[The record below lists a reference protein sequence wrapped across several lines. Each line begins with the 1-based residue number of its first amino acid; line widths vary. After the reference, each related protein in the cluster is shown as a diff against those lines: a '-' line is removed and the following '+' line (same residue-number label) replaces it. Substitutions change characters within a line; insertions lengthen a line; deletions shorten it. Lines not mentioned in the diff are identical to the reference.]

1 MSENVEDKR
10 AEEQGY
16 LARIKHRLKRGL
28 MTLSSN
34 IYYRSPLKIKIL
46 VPVFVITLSVIGIL
60 AWLSLTSLHTTIAGI
75 YEQRARSVASVV
87 SKSLQEKAYILY
99 YSDQLEQ
106 DINTLMT
113 RYDSIVGIT
122 VSGVTGRGL
131 RVVAS
136 TDSSLIGKILS
147 QEAQGTLLALRDVRV
162 RQVRVGGEAYLRA
175 DYPLFMDADLVGVVS
190 VDMSLAEQ
198 QRYVNHLSLDAEQ
211 QRYVNHLSLEL
222 GLASV
227 IGFLV
232 LGFLIYGIVSLI
244 VTRPILRLAAA
255 AESVSQRNYGV
266 QVSTGPVRQAGLK
279 VRDEMARFIDVFNL
293 MIKVIGSREQALRDV
308 VMLDEET
315 GTYTFSYFQ
324 RLLDQELKKGAR
336 YGHPTSVL
344 IVDISPGEGTSEEN
358 KKRLLQ
364 ATANLL
370 IAKLRSVDPVF
381 RVSEQRFV
389 ALLPE
394 TPLAGAQVASKRL
407 SDQVANLNAEMGLDF
422 TISVRADGWNGQEA
436 PSLKD
441 ILSSIQ
447 PAGEDDPG

>member
-1 MSENVEDKR
+1 MSDNDGDKR
-10 AEEQGY
+10 PEEQGY
-16 LARIKHRLKRGL
+16 LARAKRRLQRGL

-60 AWLSLTSLHTTIAGI
+60 AWLSFTSLHTTIAGI
-75 YEQRARSVASVV
+75 YEQRARSVANVV

-122 VSGVTGRGL
+122 ICGVTGRGL

-147 QEAQGTLLALRDVRV
+147 QEERDIFLALRDVQVKR
-162 RQVRVGGEAYLRA
+162 VRVGGEAYLRA

-198 QRYVNHLSLDAEQ
+198 QRYVN
-211 QRYVNHLSLEL
+211 RLSLEL

-232 LGFLIYGIVSLI
+232 LGFLIYGIMSVI

-255 AESVSQRNYGV
+255 AESVSQRNYDV
-266 QVSTGPVRQAGLK
+266 QVSSGPVRQAGLK

-344 IVDISPGEGTSEEN
+344 IVDISPGEGASEED

-407 SDQVANLNAEMGLDF
+407 SGQVANLNAETGLDF
-422 TISVRADGWNGQEA
+422 TIAVRAAGWSGQEA
-436 PSLKD
+436 PGLKD
-441 ILSSIQ
+441 VLRSIQ
-447 PAGEDDPG
+447 LAGEDDPG

>member
-1 MSENVEDKR
+1 MSENVEDKK

-16 LARIKHRLKRGL
+16 LARIKHQLKRGL

-136 TDSSLIGKILS
+136 TDSSQIGKILS

-190 VDMSLAEQ
+190 VDMSL
-198 QRYVNHLSLDAEQ
+198 AEQ

-344 IVDISPGEGTSEEN
+344 IVDISPGEGASEED

-394 TPLAGAQVASKRL
+394 TPLAGAQVASRRL

-422 TISVRADGWNGQEA
+422 TISVRADGWSGQETL
-436 PSLKD
+436 SLKD

>member
-136 TDSSLIGKILS
+136 TDSSQIGKILS

-190 VDMSLAEQ
+190 VDMSL
-198 QRYVNHLSLDAEQ
+198 AEQ

-344 IVDISPGEGTSEEN
+344 IVDISPGEGASEED

-394 TPLAGAQVASKRL
+394 TPLAGAQVASRRL

-422 TISVRADGWNGQEA
+422 TISVRADGWSGQEA

>member
-122 VSGVTGRGL
+122 ISGVTGRGL

-147 QEAQGTLLALRDVRV
+147 QEAQGALLALRDVRV

-190 VDMSLAEQ
+190 VDMSL
-198 QRYVNHLSLDAEQ
+198 AEQ

>member
-198 QRYVNHLSLDAEQ
+198 QRYVNHLSL
-211 QRYVNHLSLEL
+211 EL

-344 IVDISPGEGTSEEN
+344 IVDISPGEGASEED

-394 TPLAGAQVASKRL
+394 TPLAGAQVASRRL

-422 TISVRADGWNGQEA
+422 TISVRADGWSGQEA

>member
-190 VDMSLAEQ
+190 VDMSL
-198 QRYVNHLSLDAEQ
+198 AEQ

>member
-16 LARIKHRLKRGL
+16 LARVKHRLKRGL

-75 YEQRARSVASVV
+75 YEQRARSVANVV

-99 YSDQLEQ
+99 YSDQLEH

-190 VDMSLAEQ
+190 VDMSL
-198 QRYVNHLSLDAEQ
+198 AEQ

-344 IVDISPGEGTSEEN
+344 IVDISPGEGASEED

-394 TPLAGAQVASKRL
+394 TPLAGAQVASRRL

-422 TISVRADGWNGQEA
+422 TISVRAGGWSGQEA

>member
-1 MSENVEDKR
+1 MSENVEDKK

-16 LARIKHRLKRGL
+16 LARIKHQLKRGL

-136 TDSSLIGKILS
+136 TDSSQIGKILS

-190 VDMSLAEQ
+190 VDMSL
-198 QRYVNHLSLDAEQ
+198 AEQ

-344 IVDISPGEGTSEEN
+344 IVDISPGEGASEED

-422 TISVRADGWNGQEA
+422 TISVRADGWSGQEA
-436 PSLKD
+436 LSLKD

>member
-147 QEAQGTLLALRDVRV
+147 QEAQGALLALRDVRV

-190 VDMSLAEQ
+190 VDMSL
-198 QRYVNHLSLDAEQ
+198 AEQ

>member
-198 QRYVNHLSLDAEQ
+198 QRYVNHLSL
-211 QRYVNHLSLEL
+211 EL

-344 IVDISPGEGTSEEN
+344 IVDISPGEGASEED

>member
-16 LARIKHRLKRGL
+16 LARIKHQLKRGL

-136 TDSSLIGKILS
+136 TDSSQIGKILS

-190 VDMSLAEQ
+190 VDMSL
-198 QRYVNHLSLDAEQ
+198 AEQ

-344 IVDISPGEGTSEEN
+344 IVDISPGEGASEED

-422 TISVRADGWNGQEA
+422 TISVRADGWSGQEA
-436 PSLKD
+436 LSLKD